1 MPDNTDKKQSLFREK
16 NLKRLESPEKL
27 NDYLRVT
34 NPAIWAVLGAII
46 LLIAA
51 VFVWSSF
58 TSVESYVTGTAHAKN
73 GVLTIEFD
81 SEDAEKYV
89 ETGMMVTVGDT
100 QAEIQT
106 IGKAADSRIVAGA
119 EANVPDGDY
128 EVKVTY
134 KRERILSLLF
144 N

>member
-1 MPDNTDKKQSLFREK
+1 MSETKQADNEIFRKKSLDS
-16 NLKRLESPEKL
+16 LSSPESL

-106 IGKAADSRIVAGA
+106 IGKAADNRIVAGA